1 MPHENQQLD
10 SFIHIQ
16 MGHNK
21 DSLLLAK
28 NWGKKK
34 HFRSRAGRNQK
45 VGLKKFSKET
55 GHYVNGLCLSLG
67 VNIVGFFPSLCFFL
81 YFLVFFYNRHI

>member
-1 MPHENQQLD
+1 VPRENQQLD

-16 MGHNK
+16 TGHNK

-28 NWGKKK
+28 LLGKTFLKQGQ
-34 HFRSRAGRNQK
+34 AGIKN

-55 GHYVNGLCLSLG
+55 GHYVNGLFVSG
-67 VNIVGFFPSLCFFL
+67 W
-81 YFLVFFYNRHI
+81 